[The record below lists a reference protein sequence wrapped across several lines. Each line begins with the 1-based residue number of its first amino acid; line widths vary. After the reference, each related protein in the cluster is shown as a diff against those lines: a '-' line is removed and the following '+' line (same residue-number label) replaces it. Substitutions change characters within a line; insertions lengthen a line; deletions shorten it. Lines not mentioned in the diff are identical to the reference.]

1 MKNFKKLIL
10 VIFLIIPFLT
20 NGCYTVLW
28 TPDEDFPDESNYESY
43 DTYYIDEY
51 HYYYDYPWWLSFTP
65 PYKDRI
71 IDKIFYERND
81 ATNKLR
87 NNGNGRNS
95 SDSRNEVINTPL
107 PTRNSTPP
115 DNGSDNSSG
124 NNNNTNTETKRTE
137 SVESNNSNNSRQ
149 DSNSNSNNVRNNDGN
164 RNNGKN
170 R

>member
-10 VIFLIIPFLT
+10 LVFLIIPFLT

-28 TPDEDFPDESNYESY
+28 TPDEDFPDESNYEYY
-43 DTYYIDEY
+43 DAYYIDEY

-65 PYKDRI
+65 PTKTRTDNGYNRD
-71 IDKIFYERND
+71 DDTQKIRNS
-81 ATNKLR
+81 
-87 NNGNGRNS
+87 GNGRNN
-95 SDSRNEVINTPL
+95 SDSRNEVINTPP
-107 PTRNSTPP
+107 PTRNYTPS

-137 SVESNNSNNSRQ
+137 SVNSNNSSNNSRQ
-149 DSNSNSNNVRNNDGN
+149 DSNSNNNNVRNNDGN
-164 RNNGKN
+164 RNNGRN